1 MSKWYGH
8 VIRTREEYVD
18 KSDDDGCGRGQNDRK
33 IVTRV
38 KKKNAVC
45 LIIAGLEATLN

>member
-1 MSKWYGH
+1 M
-8 VIRTREEYVD
+8 D

-38 KKKNAVC
+38 KKKNVTECC
-45 LIIAGLEATLN
+45 LFDHRGSGVELVRYLIPTIFIDT